1 VCEPSTQE
9 EESVK
14 RRSKSNLT
22 RTRRRTATTTKRV
35 IIMLVKGVDSSEGNL
50 SAEQK
55 VSKKNAWVLC
65 KDVHTWRQ
73 EGH

>member
-1 VCEPSTQE
+1 
-9 EESVK
+9 
-14 RRSKSNLT
+14 
-22 RTRRRTATTTKRV
+22 
-35 IIMLVKGVDSSEGNL
+35 MLMKGVDSSEGNL